1 MTPRATRTIRA
12 GLLVTVAAL
21 GGLVTW
27 TLRHR
32 PPRAA
37 SDRPGADASPVEG
50 THVQG
55 FQRVTFE
62 KDKVRFEIAA
72 RTLSG
77 SEDKELYLTGV
88 EVKFGYMAHGQ
99 PGTTVVK
106 ADECAFTPAI
116 NKAVFRGNVQVTTA
130 EGFTLQAQSLTYRG
144 DKNLARSGEPVAFQR
159 KDVSGTSSG
168 VEYHAAEGRLE
179 LPADVVV
186 KLADPD
192 DPPMEI
198 KAGKATIEKFEGL
211 LKFAGGVDVVQGGD
225 RLRAARFVM
234 NLTEDHQSIYRAQ
247 AIDDVDVQ
255 MTGDVATTGLTT
267 PQARGPRRLLARKLD
282 LWFRPDR
289 TLQEA
294 TAGPDA
300 ALTIQPR
307 AGDPVPEQRVLKAR
321 FLVFVF
327 DEAGRLAEMRA
338 QKDAYFRADPVP
350 PAKTTA
356 RTLTCQSFVAKVD
369 PATGEPEVIDFTK
382 DVLFVQGPQKGRA
395 QKAYYDG
402 PKTALFLMDD
412 AVATDEA
419 QDTEL
424 KAGVIMIGTR
434 SGDLN
439 AHDAVRHVFHRK
451 DGGGLLSA
459 KDEPSVMTAGIFEYT
474 EATRT
479 AVYRAKALLRSGKDE
494 VQAEEIR
501 IVELPG
507 GKRRLEAEKG
517 VVSRMQP
524 AASAGKARPAPVE
537 GRAGQM
543 AYDEAKAE
551 IRYTGDV
558 TIRQGDIET
567 RSPQATLS
575 LGADGGTLKSL
586 VAGQPVEVKQGV
598 RTASGATATYT
609 PGDETM
615 VLVGEKVVLRDP
627 TQEIEGR
634 SLTFRVGADRILVDG
649 RQEIRTQMII
659 RQEGRN

>member
-1 MTPRATRTIRA
+1 MTPRATRVIRA

-27 TLRHR
+27 SLRHR

-37 SDRPGADASPVEG
+37 AGPSADPSPVEG

-62 KDKVRFEIAA
+62 KDKVRFEISA

-77 SEDKELYLTGV
+77 SEEEELHLTGV

-106 ADECAFTPAI
+106 ADECRFTPAT

-130 EGFTLQAQSLTYRG
+130 EGFALQAQSLVYRG
-144 DKNLARSGEPVAFQR
+144 DRNMARSEEPVAFRR
-159 KDVSGTSSG
+159 KDLSGTSTG
-168 VEYHAAEGRLE
+168 VEYHASEGRLE
-179 LPADVVV
+179 LPADVVLM
-186 KLADPD
+186 LADPD

-198 KAGKATIEKFEGL
+198 EAGKATIEKFEGL
-211 LKFAGGVDVVQGGD
+211 LKFAGGVDVTQGGD
-225 RLRAARFVM
+225 RLRAGRFVM
-234 NLTEDHQSIYRAQ
+234 NMTEDHQSVYRAQ
-247 AIDDVDVQ
+247 ALDDVDLR
-255 MTGDVATTGLTT
+255 MAGNAAGTGLTT
-267 PQARGPRRLLARKLD
+267 PQARGPRHLVAKKLD

-307 AGDPVPEQRVLKAR
+307 AGEPTPEKRVLKAR

-327 DEAGRLAEMRA
+327 DETGHLAEMRA
-338 QKDAYFRADPVP
+338 QKDAFFRADPLP

-356 RTLTCQSFVAKVD
+356 RTLTCQSFVARVD
-369 PATGEPEVIDFTK
+369 PRSGEPEVIDFTK
-382 DVLFVQGPQKGRA
+382 DVVFVQGPQKGRA
-395 QKAYYDG
+395 QKAYFDG
-402 PKTALFLMDD
+402 PKSALFLMDD
-412 AVATDEA
+412 AVAHDEA

-439 AHDAVRHVFHRK
+439 AHDGVRHVFRRK

-459 KDEPSVMTAGIFEYT
+459 RDQPSVMTAGIFEYT
-474 EATRT
+474 AATKT
-479 AVYRAKALLRSGKDE
+479 AVYRAGALLRSGRDE
-494 VQAEEIR
+494 VHAEEIR
-501 IVELPG
+501 VTELPG
-507 GKRRLEAEKG
+507 GRRRLEAAKD

-524 AASAGKARPAPVE
+524 AAAAGKPRPAPVE

-543 AYDEAKAE
+543 AYDEAKGE
-551 IRYTGDV
+551 IRYAENV

-567 RSPQATLS
+567 KSPRATLS
-575 LGADGGTLKSL
+575 LGADGGTLKAL

-598 RTASGATATYT
+598 RMATGTTATYT
-609 PGDETM
+609 PADETM
-615 VLVGEKVVLRDP
+615 VLVGDKVVLRDP

-634 SLTFRVGADRILVDG
+634 SLTFHVGDDRILVDG
-649 RQEIRTQMII
+649 RQEVRTQMII